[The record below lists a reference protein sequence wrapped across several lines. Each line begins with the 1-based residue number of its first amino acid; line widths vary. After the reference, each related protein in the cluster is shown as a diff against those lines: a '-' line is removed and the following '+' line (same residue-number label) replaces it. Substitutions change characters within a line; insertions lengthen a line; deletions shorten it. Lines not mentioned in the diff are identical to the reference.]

1 MKLATA
7 AKKNP
12 TVLSIVVIRTAKNV
26 EGNDVERG
34 RNRKKI
40 LSWSCFIK
48 GQLHYTKNSE
58 YRVSSKRSESE
69 SEAKTLMLLI
79 C

>member
-34 RNRKKI
+34 RNRKKKFS
-40 LSWSCFIK
+40 LGVASSRDN
-48 GQLHYTKNSE
+48 YTTQ
-58 YRVSSKRSESE
+58 
-69 SEAKTLMLLI
+69 KTQSI
-79 C
+79 E

>member
-34 RNRKKI
+34 RNRKKNS
-40 LSWSCFIK
+40 LLEL
-48 GQLHYTKNSE
+48 LHQGTTTLHKKLRASE
-58 YRVSSKRSESE
+58 
-69 SEAKTLMLLI
+69 L
-79 C
+79 

>member
-58 YRVSSKRSESE
+58 
-69 SEAKTLMLLI
+69 
-79 C
+79 

>member
-34 RNRKKI
+34 RNRKKS
-40 LSWSCFIK
+40 LLEL
-48 GQLHYTKNSE
+48 LHQGTTTLHKKL
-58 YRVSSKRSESE
+58 RVE
-69 SEAKTLMLLI
+69 
-79 C
+79 

>member
-34 RNRKKI
+34 RNRKKFS
-40 LSWSCFIK
+40 LGVASSRDN
-48 GQLHYTKNSE
+48 YTTQ
-58 YRVSSKRSESE
+58 
-69 SEAKTLMLLI
+69 KTQSI
-79 C
+79 E

>member
-34 RNRKKI
+34 RNRKKN

-58 YRVSSKRSESE
+58 
-69 SEAKTLMLLI
+69 
-79 C
+79 